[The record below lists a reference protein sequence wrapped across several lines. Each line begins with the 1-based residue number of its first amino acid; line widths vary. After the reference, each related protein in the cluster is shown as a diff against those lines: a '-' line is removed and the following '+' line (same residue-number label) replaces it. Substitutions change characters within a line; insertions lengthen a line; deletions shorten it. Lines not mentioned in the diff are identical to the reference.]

1 MTVNLPAAP
10 TPTQITVYA
19 QPERTL
25 SPYQQRMEKPFELV
39 NDDFFGSDGLSFKSI
54 LDSINPLQQIPGI
67 STLYREM
74 TEDTIS
80 TGSRLVGGALLG
92 GPIGFAIALFNEIVS
107 GATGKDIGGN
117 LMAAVS
123 DKYSAADKLS

>member
-1 MTVNLPAAP
+1 MTIELPAAP
-10 TPTQITVYA
+10 PPTQITIYA
-19 QPERTL
+19 QPERNL

-39 NDDFFGSDGLSFKSI
+39 NDDFFGKDGINFKSI
-54 LDSINPLQQIPGI
+54 LDTINPLQQIPGV

-80 TGSRLVGGALLG
+80 TGARLAGGALLG
-92 GPIGFAIALFNEIVS
+92 GPIGFALALANEIV
-107 GATGKDIGGN
+107 GGITGKDIGGN